1 MKGAEGGWARAAQKV
16 GTAVKDSWSLSSYIL
31 RACERSLRQGKTRLG
46 ARLSFANS
54 EVLNPTI
61 KPGQDSSTHTVEVL
75 YSWKSNS
82 FEEKLEAA
90 AHTEK
95 PASRIAGGLHPYQL
109 WLPHLRE
116 GKLTLLHTW
125 WAVGSSLCSRGI
137 YLAACSGTSKSDQD
151 LAANLLFFTFES

>member
-16 GTAVKDSWSLSSYIL
+16 GTAVKDSWSLSSDIL
-31 RACERSLRQGKTRLG
+31 IACERNLRQGKTHLG

-61 KPGQDSSTHTVEVL
+61 KSGQDSCTHTVEVL

-109 WLPHLRE
+109 WFPHLRE